1 MKNPFIRG
9 VTLTLFAIGCIGML
23 TAITTRPQ
31 YAIKDA
37 FVVTCLVGVTSFPT
51 VDAKMLVIRVL
62 STETNPV
69 WIGPDGGT
77 AVGDGLEIE
86 SGLLSPIEV
95 PVSTNANEMDC
106 IRDGA
111 ADVDLTV
118 IVYR

>member
-1 MKNPFIRG
+1 MKDGFIKG
-9 VTLTLFAIGCIGML
+9 MCVVLFGIVILLTS

-37 FVVTCLVGVTSFPT
+37 FVVTCLVGATSFPT

-77 AVGDGLEIE
+77 TVGDGLEIE
-86 SGLLSPIEV
+86 AGLLSPIEV
-95 PVSTNANEMDC
+95 PVSSNANEMDC